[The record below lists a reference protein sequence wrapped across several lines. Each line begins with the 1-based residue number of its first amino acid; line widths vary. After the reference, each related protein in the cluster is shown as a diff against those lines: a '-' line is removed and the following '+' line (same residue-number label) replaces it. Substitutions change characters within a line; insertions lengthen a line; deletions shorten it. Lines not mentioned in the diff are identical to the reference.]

1 MIEWND
7 GLQGSAIGRHGF
19 EGDTATKIAVLES
32 DHSAQYRQQVH
43 RLLLPADKH
52 GTPGQSAPALQDE
65 KNRPGDRA
73 PHDEVQP

>member
-1 MIEWND
+1 MIERH
-7 GLQGSAIGRHGF
+7 GVVRGFAIGRHGF
-19 EGDTATKIAVLES
+19 EGDIATKKAVLAS
-32 DHSAQYRQQVH
+32 HHLAQYRQQVH
-43 RLLLPADKH
+43 RLLLPAGKH